1 MTYRAKSVIGVSEI
15 IVGYHAYVSLIED
28 MNDGIEVYRYA
39 ITQETY
45 LPRKLRTAG
54 QI

>member
-1 MTYRAKSVIGVSEI
+1 MNYRAKSVIGVSEI
-15 IVGYHAYVSLIED
+15 IVGYYTYVSLVED
-28 MNDGIEVYRYA
+28 MIDGIEFYRYA